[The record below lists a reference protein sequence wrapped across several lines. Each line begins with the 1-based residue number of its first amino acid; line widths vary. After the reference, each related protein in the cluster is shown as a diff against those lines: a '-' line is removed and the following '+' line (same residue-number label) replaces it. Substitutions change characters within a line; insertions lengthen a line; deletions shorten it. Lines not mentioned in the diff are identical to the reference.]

1 MAVLRQPLPSG
12 PRCCPCAAALA
23 LAAACTLAR
32 VCTRLARLGVV
43 PVLQGGQQDRGA
55 QSVEKAV

>member
-1 MAVLRQPLPSG
+1 MAVLRQPLPSV

-43 PVLQGGQQDRGA
+43 PVIQGGQQDRCA
-55 QSVEKAV
+55 PSVEKAV